1 MAKDLAIILNN
12 GSLNSAVV
20 TALAAQ
26 KFRPVLIYGE
36 TIPTSGT
43 RQRNAYDLQVAHF
56 KPYREHTVAMPFLAA
71 LPGSG
76 LPSTVS
82 DPRAPTILAS
92 GLVAMLPLIA
102 VASRFAVHYEA
113 SAIYIGLR
121 AGTAGDELA
130 QASEYIQIWNE
141 LLQMPCQQPELSIE
155 TPLLEMEP
163 WQIVEVATQI
173 GAPLDKTWSCMETGQ
188 EHCGM
193 CRGCR
198 QRDAAFAHAAK
209 PDPMKPVKR

>member
-20 TALAAQ
+20 TALAVQ
-26 KFRPVLIYGE
+26 KFRPILVYSE
-36 TIPTSGT
+36 TAPTSGT

-56 KPYREHTVAMPFLAA
+56 KPYREHTVSMPFLAA

-76 LPSTVS
+76 LPSSVN

-102 VASRFAVHYEA
+102 IASRFAVHYEA

-130 QASEYIQIWNE
+130 QASEYIQVWTE
-141 LLQMPCQQPELSIE
+141 LLQLPCHQPELLLE

-163 WQIVEVATQI
+163 WQVVEIATQI
-173 GAPLDKTWSCMETGQ
+173 NAPLEKTWSCMETGN
-188 EHCGM
+188 EPCGV

-198 QRDAAFAHAAK
+198 QRDAAFTQAAK
-209 PDPMKPVKR
+209 SDPLKPMKR